1 MLPPPTSEDIRTK
14 IISIKWKP
22 FPTEKYIPMIDLG
35 DKGHYT
41 FLYQR
46 NLSAWQLQIEKQ
58 LKLNEVGFK

>member
-1 MLPPPTSEDIRTK
+1 
-14 IISIKWKP
+14 
-22 FPTEKYIPMIDLG
+22 MIDLG

-58 LKLNEVGFK
+58 LKLNEVGFKWDKYLDIYSVPKLVGIGSDQNI